1 MRPIYQVVSMLCM
14 AVADCAAAPNS
25 TSKLLS
31 DFAPVSLIDRF
42 ANCSDPPAGP
52 AVLGAAHP
60 QFDTILST
68 REIESAIYG
77 LKDHFN
83 VTLTA
88 APYKSA
94 MGFTTVVISI
104 PPTHGRKNDLNGTQT
119 KENKTSHLD
128 PNRPRG
134 VLLTSGFQGRERGGP
149 DSLVY
154 FLSDLL
160 HAHKSKKGLT
170 YGRVRFSHEQV
181 QTVVRDGLTA
191 IPMVNP
197 DGIVWDQRHNN
208 CWGNNRNGLGVNID
222 RNFDIVWDYKR
233 YFSKDAMEVASDMPT
248 HELYHGTEPFSEAES
263 RNVRWVIENNPEIG
277 YFVNAGPQSPPGVE
291 GRWDIDTTMSGNS
304 SMNWRNKFY
313 DGKRGLLRSDEDSYG
328 EYMVPEDHKH
338 VFERKHDI
346 EGQMMAVSGR
356 KFHMISVENPLLSL
370 AKMLRL
376 ELSASGTATDWA
388 YSRHIVNTTA
398 TKVFSFRMKF
408 GRTRVEAGAIARKGG
423 CPFYPTS
430 EQYRN
435 SLAEAAAGYM
445 RFLLSAADKTKD

>member
-1 MRPIYQVVSMLCM
+1 MLC
-14 AVADCAAAPNS
+14 VAGAACASVPES
-25 TSKLLS
+25 EYQLLP

-42 ANCSDPPAGP
+42 ANCSEPPAGP
-52 AVLGAAHP
+52 ATLGAAHP
-60 QFDTILST
+60 HFDTILST

-83 VTLTA
+83 VKLTA
-88 APYKSA
+88 APYKSI

-104 PPTHGRKNDLNGTQT
+104 PPTHGRQNDIQTKKND
-119 KENKTSHLD
+119 TSGLD

-160 HAHKSKKGLT
+160 HAHKNKKGLA
-170 YGRVRFSHEQV
+170 YGQVTFSHEQIEA
-181 QTVVRDGLTA
+181 VVREGVMA

-208 CWGNNRNGLGVNID
+208 CWGNNRNGSGVNID

-233 YFSKDAMEVASDMPT
+233 YFSKDAMEVASDLPT

-263 RNVRWVIENNPEIG
+263 RNVKWVIENNPGIG
-277 YFVNAGPQSPPGVE
+277 YFVSAGPQSTPGVD
-291 GRWDIDTTMSGNS
+291 GRWDIDTTSSNDS

-313 DGKRGLLRSDEDSYG
+313 DGKRGLLHSTEGSYG
-328 EYMVPEDHKH
+328 EYMAPEDQRH
-338 VFERKHDI
+338 VLKLRLDI
-346 EGQMMAVSGR
+346 ETHMMAASGR
-356 KFHMISVENPLLSL
+356 RFYQGGRRNPLGALHQFFR
-370 AKMLRL
+370 AH
-376 ELSASGTATDWA
+376 LSASGTATDWA

-398 TKVFSFRMKF
+398 TKVFSFRMRF
-408 GRTRVEAGAIARKGG
+408 GQTEDEAYAIAKEGG

-430 EQYRN
+430 EQYKN

>member
-1 MRPIYQVVSMLCM
+1 MRSLNQLISMLY
-14 AVADCAAAPNS
+14 
-25 TSKLLS
+25 
-31 DFAPVSLIDRF
+31 FAPVSLIDRF

-52 AVLGAAHP
+52 AMLGAAHP

-94 MGFTTVVISI
+94 LGFTTVVISI
-104 PPTHGRKNDLNGTQT
+104 PPTHGRKNDLNDTQK
-119 KENKTSHLD
+119 KENKTSDLD

-160 HAHKSKKGLT
+160 HAHKSKKGLA

-181 QTVVRDGLTA
+181 ETVLREGLTA

-197 DGIVWDQRHNN
+197 DGVAWDQRHNN
-208 CWGNNRNGLGVNID
+208 CWGNNRNGSGVNID

-233 YFSKDAMEVASDMPT
+233 YFSKDAMEVASDIPT

-263 RNVRWVIENNPEIG
+263 RNVKWVIENNPGIG
-277 YFVNAGPQSPPGVE
+277 YFVNAGPQSTPGVD
-291 GRWDIDTTMSGNS
+291 GRWDIDITRSNDS
-304 SMNWRNKFY
+304 SMNWRNKSY
-313 DGKRGLLRSDEDSYG
+313 DGKRGLLHMTEGSYG
-328 EYMVPEDHKH
+328 EYMAPEDYRH
-338 VFERKHDI
+338 VLKLRVDI
-346 EGQMMAVSGR
+346 ETHMMAASGR
-356 KFHMISVENPLLSL
+356 RFYPGGIRNPLVELYL
-370 AKMLRL
+370 FFRAH
-376 ELSASGTATDWA
+376 LSASGTATDWA

-398 TKVFSFRMKF
+398 TKVFSFRMRF
-408 GRTRVEAGAIARKGG
+408 GRTEDEAYAIAKGGG

-430 EQYRN
+430 EQYKN
-435 SLAEAAAGYM
+435 SLAEAAVGYM
-445 RFLLSAADKTKD
+445 RFMLSAADKTRD